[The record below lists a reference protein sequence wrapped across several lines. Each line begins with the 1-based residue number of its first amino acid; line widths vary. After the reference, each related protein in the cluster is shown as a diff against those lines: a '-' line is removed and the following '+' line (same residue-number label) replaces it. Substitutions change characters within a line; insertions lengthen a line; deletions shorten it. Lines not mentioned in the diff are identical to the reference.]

1 MCLYLHSICKAFSP
15 HTFPLSTPANA
26 SFCFA
31 RYVISRV
38 KTYLDNDP
46 NATVIS
52 VTQNDGGGAG
62 ICHTPDEDAVTKEEG
77 SPSGPLLRAVNAV
90 ADAIAD
96 DYPGVLVETLAYQC
110 V

>member
-1 MCLYLHSICKAFSP
+1 MCELTRLNLRVGVYIFTSSR
-15 HTFPLSTPANA
+15 N
-26 SFCFA
+26 

-38 KTYLDNDP
+38 KSFLNADP

-52 VTQNDGGGAG
+52 VTQNDGGGEG

-90 ADAIAD
+90 ADAIVD
-96 DYPGVLVETLAYQC
+96 EYVWPHHRL
-110 V
+110 

>member
-1 MCLYLHSICKAFSP
+1 M
-15 HTFPLSTPANA
+15 
-26 SFCFA
+26 
-31 RYVISRV
+31 ISRV
-38 KTYLDNDP
+38 KAYLDNDP

-62 ICHTPDEDAVTKEEG
+62 ICHTPNEDAVTKEEG